1 MPKRFR
7 LTRRL
12 PVTMTEDGF
21 RRLKRFAADACLDG
35 GEALSIL
42 FGHVDSVI
50 DVQAGRVVD
59 RGGFCSGVHR
69 LPSLYRLT
77 RVPLYG

>member
-7 LTRRL
+7 LTRRM
-12 PVTMTEDGF
+12 PVAITKDGF
-21 RRLKRFAADACLDG
+21 RRLKRFAADARLDEC
-35 GEALSIL
+35 EALSFL
-42 FGHVDSVI
+42 FELFDSVI
-50 DVQAGRVVD
+50 DVQAGRGVD
-59 RGGFCSGVHR
+59 RGGFSSGGHR

>member
-12 PVTMTEDGF
+12 PVAMTEDGF
-21 RRLKRFAADACLDG
+21 RRLKRFAAEARLDE
-35 GEALSIL
+35 GEALSFL
-42 FGHVDSVI
+42 FEHFDSVI
-50 DVQAGRVVD
+50 DVPAGRGVD
-59 RGGFCSGVHR
+59 RGGFSSGGHR